1 MLNQRLD
8 FRGKE
13 KTETMDRLDIIQVHN
28 IIEQLLD
35 FPVEEKIETM
45 ERLAVSQGQK
55 IVETTGGFSRKRNY

>member
-1 MLNQRLD
+1 MFNQRLD

-13 KTETMDRLDIIQVHN
+13 KIETMDRLDIIEGHN

-45 ERLAVSQGQK
+45 ESLAITQGQK
-55 IVETTGGFSRKRNY
+55 VVKTTVGFSRNRKD